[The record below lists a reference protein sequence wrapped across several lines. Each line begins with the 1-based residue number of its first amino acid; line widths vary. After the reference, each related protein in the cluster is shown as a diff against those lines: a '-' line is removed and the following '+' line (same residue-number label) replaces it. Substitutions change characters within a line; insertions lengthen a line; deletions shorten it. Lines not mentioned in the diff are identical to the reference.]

1 MQSMR
6 LKCMFAPLLMTW
18 DSIADPSPQTQSDDP
33 QPLKAPSESCRPH
46 KKRNMFLLRLV
57 PGVGHRAQGCE
68 TSASNWRRV
77 PATWLPMQTYT
88 TAHTQMKMKGRGR
101 ENRNIKKQIL
111 KVQWAIF
118 SVQHPQ
124 EEGVHDG
131 VTLSTACLPGVL
143 GCAAWCGVF
152 RCSWWLH
159 VPKVCSQCSGG
170 FTVVCIFMACTVP
183 ASFMILKKY

>member
-18 DSIADPSPQTQSDDP
+18 DSTADPSPQTQSDDR

-57 PGVGHRAQGCE
+57 PGVGYRAQGCE

-143 GCAAWCGVF
+143 GCAAWCGVVCF
-152 RCSWWLH
+152 VVVDDFMSPRCAASAAAALPSSAFLWLAL
-159 VPKVCSQCSGG
+159 CL
-170 FTVVCIFMACTVP
+170 P
-183 ASFMILKKY
+183 ALWF